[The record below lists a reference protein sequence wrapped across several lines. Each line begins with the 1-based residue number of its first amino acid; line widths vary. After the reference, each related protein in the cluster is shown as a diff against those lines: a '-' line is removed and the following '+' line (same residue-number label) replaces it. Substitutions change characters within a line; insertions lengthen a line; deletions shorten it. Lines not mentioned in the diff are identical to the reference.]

1 MSNAAGAENISG
13 SATKVRTT
21 AGLHRKGRIAFCEGK
36 KVTKGPFFA
45 LATACAMT

>member
-1 MSNAAGAENISG
+1 MTNAADAENISG

-21 AGLHRKGRIAFCEGK
+21 AGLHRKGRIAFCEGE
-36 KVTKGPFFA
+36 KVTKGPFSA